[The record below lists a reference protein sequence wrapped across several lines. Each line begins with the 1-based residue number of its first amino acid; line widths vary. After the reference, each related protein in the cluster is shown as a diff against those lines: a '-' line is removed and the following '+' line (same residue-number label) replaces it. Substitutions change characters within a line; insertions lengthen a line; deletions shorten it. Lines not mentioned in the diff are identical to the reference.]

1 MAKRASGYVYNLS
14 LRIIVKGVR
23 VRWSIFCYL
32 MTYMKWIS
40 TLEKTQ
46 YSDIINSKPTFKK
59 FLHSID
65 YLVYRYTY

>member
-14 LRIIVKGVR
+14 LRIIVKGIR

-40 TLEKTQ
+40 TLEKTR
-46 YSDIINSKPTFKK
+46 YSDIINSKPAF
-59 FLHSID
+59 
-65 YLVYRYTY
+65 